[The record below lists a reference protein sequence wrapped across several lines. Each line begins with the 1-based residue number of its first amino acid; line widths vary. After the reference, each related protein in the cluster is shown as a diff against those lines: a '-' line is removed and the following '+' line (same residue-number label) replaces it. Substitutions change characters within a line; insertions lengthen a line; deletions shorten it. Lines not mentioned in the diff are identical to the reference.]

1 MHGNPKDILAESY
14 NMYGKALAQLIKTIP
29 DPKHRLD
36 SSNIS
41 AVLALSIYEVSTC
54 LLQDIHFIDR
64 AAKRGLSTTDQ
75 RKSVIR
81 RLTRFLGD
89 IFQWRWNWE
98 TAHPNVVLGG
108 SAQTSSGQAK
118 YIDGR
123 PMWEPALQ
131 YHDSALSVS
140 IIYYNTSLTGALHLV
155 RLFNNAQ
162 IIKDALA
169 VVPPVL
175 RPQKANALVLPHED
189 ITILDPAW
197 EICRSM
203 DCHLQQ
209 SNIGIRAIAL
219 SGAMRF
225 CFLTFWAEQ
234 RKEELSWVAGILEL
248 LADRSGFEFA
258 RYLVSLR
265 TLGLDQSKIE
275 GINTHLEGLQ
285 E

>member
-1 MHGNPKDILAESY
+1 MSR
-14 NMYGKALAQLIKTIP
+14 KASF
-29 DPKHRLD
+29 LD
-36 SSNIS
+36 SEEWKIVPWQKHPELKTGAEQS
-41 AVLALSIYEVSTC
+41 LDTLC
-54 LLQDIHFIDR
+54 CFPGLLQDIHFIDR
-64 AAKRGLSTTDQ
+64 ATKRGLNTTDQ

-98 TAHPNVVLGG
+98 AAHPNVVREG
-108 SAQTSSGQAK
+108 SARTSSGQAK

-123 PMWEPALQ
+123 PMFEPALQ
-131 YHDSALSVS
+131 YNDSALSVS
-140 IIYYNTSLTGALHLV
+140 MIYYNTSLTGALHLV
-155 RLFNNAQ
+155 RLFNDAQ

-175 RPQKANALVLPHED
+175 RPQKANPLLLPHEN
-189 ITILDPAW
+189 ITILDPVW

-209 SNIGIRAIAL
+209 GNIGIRAIAL
-219 SGAMRF
+219 SSAMRF

-234 RKEELSWVAGILEL
+234 RKQELSWVTGILEL
-248 LADRSGFEFA
+248 IADRSGFEFA

-275 GINTHLEGLQ
+275 GINIHLEGLQ